1 MKARH
6 RYRVYGLVIE
16 SELRLTSVEEVA
28 DGDGEPAV
36 TLGFAPPD
44 YFRTLAPGR
53 ATDPHDW
60 VHHAVLD
67 DGSVYMKAD
76 GAFETLISA
85 DGRTVTCGRLGEID
99 QRSFEANL
107 LNFVMSASLTLQGE
121 ETLHSTAL
129 DIDGRAVGLLGLSG
143 AGKSTL
149 AAFLISRGADLVTD
163 DMLRVKFDGALLLA
177 YAGPYRLKLLD
188 EPGTGF
194 LPGAVADGFFN
205 SLSGKVMVQPRAAV
219 PRRRA
224 PMPLA
229 ALFHLGHPDD
239 QPAVGAVTAQARPRT
254 DRLNAH
260 LIASARTA
268 GDVQALASPVTG
280 GGIPV
285 GRAQQLFLAELRTGK
300 KRPDEWAGAAAKVL
314 RAEPLASLVDQAR
327 AFAEGELPTLRA
339 LQVV

>member
-1 MKARH
+1 MNARY

-28 DGDGEPAV
+28 DGDGEPMV
-36 TLGFAPPD
+36 TLGFASPD
-44 YFRTLAPGR
+44 YFRTIAPAR
-53 ATDPHDW
+53 AADPDDW
-60 VHHAVLD
+60 VQHAVLG

-85 DGRTVTCGRLGEID
+85 DGRAVTCGRLGEVD

-121 ETLHSTAL
+121 ETLHSTVL

-163 DMLRVKFDGALLLA
+163 DMLRVKFEGGSLLA
-177 YAGPYRLKLLD
+177 HAGPYRLKLLD

-205 SLSGKVMVQPRAAV
+205 SLSGKVMVQPRTAV
-219 PRRRA
+219 PCRRE
-224 PMPLA
+224 PTPLA
-229 ALFHLGHPDD
+229 ALFHLGHPED
-239 QPAVGAVTAQARPRT
+239 QPAVQKVSCTRLGGVDLARAIISSTMDTRYARP
-254 DRLNAH
+254 DRLARQ
-260 LIASARTA
+260 IAFAARVA
-268 GDVQALASPVTG
+268 AALPVY
-280 GGIPV
+280 
-285 GRAQQLFLAELRTGK
+285 ELRYP
-300 KRPDEWAGAAAKVL
+300 RSVEAMDDVAAEIRRAIGA
-314 RAEPLASLVDQAR
+314 
-327 AFAEGELPTLRA
+327 
-339 LQVV
+339 

>member
-1 MKARH
+1 MRARH

-36 TLGFAPPD
+36 TLGFASPD
-44 YFRTLAPGR
+44 YFRTIAPSR
-53 ATDPHDW
+53 AVDPRDW
-60 VHHAVLD
+60 VQHAVLD

-85 DGRTVTCGRLGEID
+85 DGRTVTCGRLGDID

-121 ETLHSTAL
+121 ETLHSTVL

-149 AAFLISRGADLVTD
+149 AAFLISRGADLITD
-163 DMLRVKFDGALLLA
+163 DMLRMKFAGGSLLA

-194 LPGAVADGFFN
+194 LPGAVADGYFN
-205 SLSGKVMVQPRAAV
+205 SLSGKVMIQPRAAV
-219 PRRRA
+219 PRRRE
-224 PMPLA
+224 PTPLA
-229 ALFHLGHPDD
+229 ALFHLDHPDD
-239 QPAVGAVTAQARPRT
+239 QPAVGAVTCARLGGVELARVIISSTMDTRYARP
-254 DRLNAH
+254 DRLTRQIEFA
-260 LIASARTA
+260 ARVA
-268 GDVQALASPVTG
+268 EALPVY
-280 GGIPV
+280 
-285 GRAQQLFLAELRTGK
+285 ELRYP
-300 KRPDEWAGAAAKVL
+300 RSVEAMDDVAAEIRRAIGA
-314 RAEPLASLVDQAR
+314 
-327 AFAEGELPTLRA
+327 
-339 LQVV
+339 

>member
-44 YFRTLAPGR
+44 YFRTVAPAR
-53 ATDPHDW
+53 ATDPDDW
-60 VHHAVLD
+60 VQHAVLG

-85 DGRTVTCGRLGEID
+85 DGRTVTCGRLGDID

-121 ETLHSTAL
+121 ETLHSTVL
-129 DIDGRAVGLLGLSG
+129 DVDGRAVGLLGLSG

-149 AAFLISRGADLVTD
+149 AAFLISRGADLITD
-163 DMLRVKFDGALLLA
+163 DMLRVKFADGSVLA

-205 SLSGKVMVQPRAAV
+205 SLSGKIMVQPRAAV

-224 PMPLA
+224 PTPLA

-239 QPAVGAVTAQARPRT
+239 QPTVGPAVQKVSRARLGGVELARVIISSTMDTRYARP
-254 DRLNAH
+254 DRLTRQIEFA
-260 LIASARTA
+260 ARVA
-268 GDVQALASPVTG
+268 EALPVY
-280 GGIPV
+280 
-285 GRAQQLFLAELRTGK
+285 ELRYP
-300 KRPDEWAGAAAKVL
+300 RSVEAMDEVAAEIR
-314 RAEPLASLVDQAR
+314 RAIAA
-327 AFAEGELPTLRA
+327 
-339 LQVV
+339 

>member
-1 MKARH
+1 MNVRH

-16 SELRLTSVEEVA
+16 SELRLTSVEEVT

-36 TLGFAPPD
+36 TLGFAPPG

-85 DGRTVTCGRLGEID
+85 DGRTVTCGSLGDID

-121 ETLHSTAL
+121 ETLHSTVL
-129 DIDGRAVGLLGLSG
+129 DIGGRAVGLLGLSG

-149 AAFLISRGADLVTD
+149 AAFLISRGADLITD
-163 DMLRVKFDGALLLA
+163 DMLRVKFADGSLLA

-188 EPGTGF
+188 EPGIGF
-194 LPGAVADGFFN
+194 LPGAVADGYFN

-219 PRRRA
+219 PHR
-224 PMPLA
+224 PEPTPLA

-239 QPAVGAVTAQARPRT
+239 QPAVQKVSHTRLGGVELARVIISSTMDTRYARP
-254 DRLNAH
+254 DRLTRQIEFA
-260 LIASARTA
+260 ARVA
-268 GDVQALASPVTG
+268 EVLPVY
-280 GGIPV
+280 
-285 GRAQQLFLAELRTGK
+285 ELRYPRSVEAMDDVAAEIRRTI
-300 KRPDEWAGAAAKVL
+300 GA
-314 RAEPLASLVDQAR
+314 
-327 AFAEGELPTLRA
+327 
-339 LQVV
+339 

>member
-36 TLGFAPPD
+36 TLGFASPD
-44 YFRTLAPGR
+44 YFRTIAPAR
-53 ATDPHDW
+53 ATDPDDW
-60 VHHAVLD
+60 VQHAVLG

-85 DGRTVTCGRLGEID
+85 DGRTVTCGRLGDID

-121 ETLHSTAL
+121 ETLHSTVL
-129 DIDGRAVGLLGLSG
+129 DVDGHAVGLLGLSG

-149 AAFLISRGADLVTD
+149 AAFLISRGADLITD
-163 DMLRVKFDGALLLA
+163 DMLRVKFEGGSLLA

-194 LPGAVADGFFN
+194 LPGAVADGYFN

-219 PRRRA
+219 PRRRE
-224 PMPLA
+224 PTPLA

-239 QPAVGAVTAQARPRT
+239 QPGITVVSRARLGGVELARVIISSTMDTRYARP
-254 DRLNAH
+254 DRLTRQIGFA
-260 LIASARTA
+260 ARVA
-268 GDVQALASPVTG
+268 AALPVY
-280 GGIPV
+280 
-285 GRAQQLFLAELRTGK
+285 ELRYP
-300 KRPDEWAGAAAKVL
+300 RSVEAMDDVAAEIRRAIGA
-314 RAEPLASLVDQAR
+314 
-327 AFAEGELPTLRA
+327 
-339 LQVV
+339 

>member
-1 MKARH
+1 VNDRY

-28 DGDGEPAV
+28 DGDGASAV
-36 TLGFAPPD
+36 TLDFASPE

-85 DGRTVTCGRLGEID
+85 DGRTVTCGRLGDID

-121 ETLHSTAL
+121 ETLHSTVL
-129 DIDGRAVGLLGLSG
+129 EIDGRAVGLLGLSG

-149 AAFLISRGADLVTD
+149 AAFLISRGADLITD
-163 DMLRVKFDGALLLA
+163 DMLRVKFAGGSLLA

-205 SLSGKVMVQPRAAV
+205 SLSGKIMVQPRTTV
-219 PRRRA
+219 PRHRE
-224 PMPLA
+224 PTPLA
-229 ALFHLGHPDD
+229 ALFHLGHPED
-239 QPAVGAVTAQARPRT
+239 QPVAEAVSRTRLGGVDLARVIISSTMDTRYARP
-254 DRLNAH
+254 DRL
-260 LIASARTA
+260 ARQIEFA
-268 GDVQALASPVTG
+268 ARVAEVLPVYELHYPRSVEAMDDVA
-280 GGIPV
+280 
-285 GRAQQLFLAELRTGK
+285 AEIR
-300 KRPDEWAGAAAKVL
+300 RVIGA
-314 RAEPLASLVDQAR
+314 
-327 AFAEGELPTLRA
+327 
-339 LQVV
+339 